1 MRALRWFALMVLLAA
16 GCGGLEAASAA
27 RPAAHRP
34 AAEPAVQ
41 GQLCGGI
48 AGLRCPS
55 GQTCDMSHAGRT
67 PDRAGVCRPNP
78 QACPRDYRP
87 VCGSD
92 YHTYPNACTARAA
105 HVRVDYEGVCH
116 RRMGP
121 RH

>member
-1 MRALRWFALMVLLAA
+1 MRSLKSLVLIVLLAIA
-16 GCGGLEAASAA
+16 STGLNVASAA
-27 RPAAHRP
+27 RPAAHP
-34 AAEPAVQ
+34 AAAPPAPQ

-78 QACPRDYRP
+78 QACTREYRP

-92 YHTYPNACTARAA
+92 HHTWPNACAARAA
-105 HVRVDYEGVCH
+105 HVRVVSEGVCTVG
-116 RRMGP
+116 RT